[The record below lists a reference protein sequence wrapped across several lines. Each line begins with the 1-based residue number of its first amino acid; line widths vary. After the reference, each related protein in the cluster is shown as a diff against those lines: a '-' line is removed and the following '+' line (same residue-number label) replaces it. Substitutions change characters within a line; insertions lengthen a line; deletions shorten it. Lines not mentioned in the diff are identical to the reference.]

1 MVAGLLA
8 SRGQA
13 PELLLQH
20 LIAIQQAYSY
30 VPEEAIAAL
39 SRPWG

>member
-1 MVAGLLA
+1 MPLSSHEVINHMVTGLLT

-20 LIAIQQAYSY
+20 LIAIQQA
-30 VPEEAIAAL
+30 
-39 SRPWG
+39 